1 MYVRLRVVGEE
12 IKVLEEGSVTV
23 ESAPLFHWKLRTFI
37 ATRPLLLLLYKP
49 LALPYLGTTKGDA
62 RATRGH
68 AITGA
73 GSTGAELFFTI

>member
-12 IKVLEEGSVTV
+12 INVLEVSVTV
-23 ESAPLFHWKLRTFI
+23 ESPPLFHWKLRTFI
-37 ATRPLLLLLYKP
+37 ATRPLLLLLNKP

-73 GSTGAELFFTI
+73 GST